1 MPKSKKA
8 LKLGSNKSSK
18 KQKECKGK
26 YNLVYMAKPIYGGW
40 VSFTAHL
47 SKKCNYPLYK
57 ISNKTE
63 KKSRDYGYDVSY
75 TNLCLDDILKLKNLF
90 ITAVDKKYYEFLP
103 KIKNATIVI
112 HDPTELKEPVLEAIK
127 RFKVITIRETV
138 QKLLKEKYGINSTF
152 LHHPFFE
159 FPVPK
164 TPKSNTRAVALSRV
178 DFDKHTDIIIKANTK
193 LKNPVEI
200 YGALNDLYV
209 YHKLRDLPFQ
219 KYYKGKFP
227 KEFNALN
234 DLLGNTKY
242 VVDMSAINK
251 DGGGSQYS
259 FLEAIYLNCA
269 LILNKK
275 WVEGVK
281 TPFKHGV
288 NCFVV
293 ADENE
298 LEKLLKSNPDTS
310 KIVKNARKMLAPH
323 ISGKGW

>member
-1 MPKSKKA
+1 MAKSKKISRSKSDSSRS
-8 LKLGSNKSSK
+8 LKNQK
-18 KQKECKGK
+18 KNN

-47 SKKCNYPLYK
+47 SKKFNYPLYK

-63 KKSRDYGYDVSY
+63 GKSRDYGYDVAY
-75 TNLCLDDILKLKNLF
+75 RNLCLEDILNLKNLF

-103 KIKNATIVI
+103 KIKKATIVI

-164 TPKSNTRAVALSRV
+164 VAKSNTRAVALSRV
-178 DFDKHTDIIIKANTK
+178 DFDKHTDIIIKANMK

-209 YHKLRDLPFQ
+209 YHKLRDLPFK

-227 KEFNALN
+227 KEFSALI

-259 FLEAIYLNCA
+259 FLEAIYMNCA
-269 LILNKK
+269 LVLNKK

-293 ADENE
+293 ANEVE